1 MGQDFY
7 QVHIQP
13 YASIIVKVCR
23 AYTYNQADFDDYYQ
37 EVCLQIWRSKD
48 RFKGGCS
55 WTTWIYKITLNVC
68 LTYVRKEV
76 NNKKV
81 VSLDTEQV
89 FDSYFQSGSN
99 KEDIISLYNAIHKLA
114 DIDRAIILLY
124 LESFSNKEIAEVIGV
139 TANNIGVRI
148 ARIKQKLNKLLETGE
163 LDNE

>member
-13 YASIIVKVCR
+13 YASIIVKICR

-37 EVCLQIWRSKD
+37 EVCLQIWRSRD
-48 RFKGGCS
+48 GFAGSCS
-55 WTTWIYKITLNVC
+55 WTTWVYKITLNVC
-68 LTYVRKEV
+68 LTYVRKEAKS
-76 NNKKV
+76 NRV
-81 VSLDTEQV
+81 VSLDTEEV

-99 KEDIISLYNAIHKLA
+99 REDIISLYNAIHKLA

-124 LESFSNKEIAEVIGV
+124 LEQLSNKEIADVIGV

-148 ARIKQKLNKLLETGE
+148 ARIKQKLNKLLGTEE
-163 LDNE
+163 

>member
-13 YASIIVKVCR
+13 YASIIVKICR

-37 EVCLQIWRSKD
+37 EVCLQIWRSRD
-48 RFKGGCS
+48 RFAGNCS
-55 WTTWIYKITLNVC
+55 WTTWVYKITLNVC

-76 NNKKV
+76 KNNSV
-81 VSLDTEQV
+81 VSLDTEDV
-89 FDSYFQSGSN
+89 FDSYFQPGSN
-99 KEDIISLYNAIHKLA
+99 REDIISLYDAIHKLV

-124 LESFSNKEIAEVIGV
+124 LEQLSNKEIADVIGV

-148 ARIKQKLNKLLETGE
+148 TRIKQKLNKLLETE
-163 LDNE
+163 E